1 MYYGRIATTG
11 VGGSATMV
19 TMTPSSMPVL
29 AVLSTIVACT
39 TLFAAALAIRNLW
52 GLFRS

>member
-1 MYYGRIATTG
+1 MYGRIATAG

-19 TMTPSSMPVL
+19 TMAPSPMPVL

-39 TLFAAALAIRNLW
+39 TLFAAALAVRNLI
-52 GLFRS
+52 GLVRR